1 MTGKEHVDRRT
12 NPYTPNAGARPPFLV
27 GRDRELEAFD
37 VLLSRMENGLAQ
49 QSMIITGLRGVGK
62 TVLLGAFREIAE
74 EHDWVALDAEITKNL
89 AFANR
94 FARLARQG
102 LLRLST
108 AEKWRDR
115 ARRAAT
121 VLKSFSVTFD
131 PDGSVAVGLDVNP
144 LQGQADSG
152 DLSEDLTDLLLALG
166 EAVQESGKGV
176 VFLFDELQ
184 YLQVAELEALISA
197 LHKTVQR
204 GLPVTLVGAGLPQ
217 IPALAGEAKSYSER
231 LFTFPR
237 IGELSHAD
245 AVKALTIPAEE
256 RGVVF
261 EAAAVE
267 RMVEYTEGYPYFLQE
282 YGSIVWDYSAA
293 SPILLADAISA
304 QPLVEEKLD
313 ESFFRV
319 RVERATPLERQYMK
333 AMAECGPGPH
343 AAGEVAERLGKTAQ
357 QAAPTRARLIE
368 KGLLYAPAYGSA
380 AFTVPQFD
388 RYLLRA
394 VAS

>member
-1 MTGKEHVDRRT
+1 VDRRT

-37 VLLSRMENGLAQ
+37 VLLTRMENGLPQ

-74 EHDWVALDAEITKNL
+74 EHDWVALDAEITKNVG
-89 AFANR
+89 FANR

-102 LLRLST
+102 LLRLSA

-115 ARRAAT
+115 ARRAAA

-131 PDGSVAVGLDVNP
+131 PDGSVAVGLDVSP
-144 LQGQADSG
+144 LHGEADSG

-166 EAVQESGKGV
+166 EAVKESGRGV

-184 YLQVAELEALISA
+184 YLQAAELEALISA

-237 IGELSHAD
+237 IGELSTAD

-256 RGVVF
+256 RGVDY
-261 EAAAVE
+261 ETGAVE
-267 RMVEYTEGYPYFLQE
+267 HIVEYTEGYPYFLQE

-293 SPILLADAISA
+293 SPITLADAMSA

-319 RVERATPLERQYMK
+319 RIERATPLEQQYMR
-333 AMAECGPGPH
+333 AMADCGPGPH
-343 AAGEVAERLGKTAQ
+343 AAGEVAERLGKTTQ

-368 KGLLYAPAYGSA
+368 KGLLYAPSYGSA

>member
-1 MTGKEHVDRRT
+1 MDRRA

-27 GRDRELEAFD
+27 GRDHELESFD
-37 VLLSRMENGLAQ
+37 VLLSRMENGLQQ

-62 TVLLGAFREIAE
+62 TVLLGAFRDIAD
-74 EHDWVALDAEITKNL
+74 EHGWVTLDAEIAKNT
-89 AFANR
+89 AFASR
-94 FARLARQG
+94 LARLTRQG
-102 LLRLST
+102 LLRLSS
-108 AEKWRDR
+108 AERWRDR
-115 ARRAAT
+115 ACRAAA

-131 PDGSVAVGLDVNP
+131 PDGSVAVGLDSDP
-144 LQGQADSG
+144 MQGQADSG
-152 DLSEDLTDLLLALG
+152 DLSDDLTDLLLALG
-166 EAVQESGKGV
+166 EAVKESGRGV

-184 YLQVAELEALISA
+184 YLAVEELEALISA

-237 IGELSHAD
+237 IGELCRED

-256 RGVVF
+256 QGVQYD
-261 EAAAVE
+261 AAAVDHIV
-267 RMVEYTEGYPYFLQE
+267 RYTEGYPYFLQE
-282 YGSIVWDYSAA
+282 FGSVVWDFSPE
-293 SPILLADAISA
+293 SPITLKDVLSA

-319 RVERATPLERQYMK
+319 RVERATPAERQYMT
-333 AMAECGPGPH
+333 AMAKCGPGPRT
-343 AAGEVAERLGKTAQ
+343 AGEVAQRLGRVPQ
-357 QAAPTRARLIE
+357 QVAPTRARLIE
-368 KGLLYAPAYGSA
+368 KGLLYAPQYGSA

-388 RYLLRA
+388 RFLLR
-394 VAS
+394 VGSS

>member
-1 MTGKEHVDRRT
+1 MDRRT

-37 VLLSRMENGLAQ
+37 ILLTRMENGLPR

-74 EHDWVALDAEITKNL
+74 EHDWVTLDTEITKNTS
-89 AFANR
+89 FANR
-94 FARLARQG
+94 FARLTRQG

-108 AEKWRDR
+108 AERWRDR
-115 ARRAAT
+115 ARRAAA

-131 PDGSVAVGLDVNP
+131 PDGSVAVGLDVLP
-144 LQGQADSG
+144 LRGQADSG

-166 EAVQESGKGV
+166 EAVKESGSGV

-184 YLQVAELEALISA
+184 YLQVQELEALISA

-237 IGELSHAD
+237 IGELDHAD
-245 AVKALTIPAEE
+245 AVKALAIPAEE
-256 RGVVF
+256 RGV
-261 EAAAVE
+261 EYERAAVDH
-267 RMVEYTEGYPYFLQE
+267 VVQYTEGYPYFLQE
-282 YGSIVWDYSAA
+282 YGSVVWDYSPE
-293 SPILLADAISA
+293 SPITLKDALSA

-319 RVERATPLERQYMK
+319 RVERATQVERQYMR
-333 AMAECGPGPH
+333 AMAECGPGPRT
-343 AAGEVAERLGKTAQ
+343 AGEVAERLGKTAQ

-368 KGLLYAPAYGSA
+368 KGLLYAPHYGSA
-380 AFTVPQFD
+380 AFTVPQFE
-388 RYLLRA
+388 RYLLRNYPP
-394 VAS
+394 ST

>member
-1 MTGKEHVDRRT
+1 VDRRT

-27 GRDRELEAFD
+27 GRDREIEAFD
-37 VLLSRMENGLAQ
+37 VLLTRMESGLTQ

-74 EHDWVALDAEITKNL
+74 EHGWVALDTEITKNSS
-89 AFANR
+89 FANR
-94 FARLARQG
+94 IARLARQA

-108 AEKWRDR
+108 SERWRHR
-115 ARRAAT
+115 ARRAAA

-131 PDGSVAVGLDVNP
+131 PDGAVAVGLDVAP
-144 LQGQADSG
+144 LRGEADSG
-152 DLSEDLTDLLLALG
+152 DLIEDLTDLLLALG
-166 EAVQESGKGV
+166 EAVKESGRGV

-184 YLQVAELEALISA
+184 YLQVEELEALITA

-204 GLPVTLVGAGLPQ
+204 SLPVTLVGAGLPQ
-217 IPALAGEAKSYSER
+217 IPAIAGEAKSYSER

-237 IGELSHAD
+237 IGELGHAD
-245 AVKALTIPAEE
+245 AVRALTIPAEE
-256 RGVVF
+256 RGVEY

-267 RMVEYTEGYPYFLQE
+267 HIVEYTEGYPYFLQE
-282 YGSIVWDYSAA
+282 YGSIVWDYAAA
-293 SPILLADAISA
+293 SPITLRDAVSA
-304 QPLVEEKLD
+304 QPVVEEKLD

-319 RVERATPLERQYMK
+319 RIERASQVERQYMK

-343 AAGEVAERLGKTAQ
+343 TAGEVADRLKKTAQ
-357 QAAPTRARLIE
+357 QVASTRARLID
-368 KGLLYAPAYGSA
+368 KGLLFAPSYGSA

-388 RYLLRA
+388 RYLLRTT
-394 VAS
+394 VQ

>member
-1 MTGKEHVDRRT
+1 MDRRT

>member
-1 MTGKEHVDRRT
+1 MDRRT
-12 NPYTPNAGARPPFLV
+12 NPYTPNAGAQPPFLV
-27 GRDRELEAFD
+27 GRDRELEVFD
-37 VLLSRMENGLAQ
+37 VLLTRMENGLTQ

-62 TVLLGAFREIAE
+62 TVLLGAFREIAD
-74 EHDWVALDAEITKNL
+74 EHGWVALDTEITKN
-89 AFANR
+89 ASFANR
-94 FARLARQG
+94 FARLARQA

-108 AEKWRDR
+108 ADRWRDR
-115 ARRAAT
+115 ARRAAG
-121 VLKSFSVTFD
+121 VLKSFSLTFD
-131 PDGSVAVGLDVNP
+131 PHGSVAIGLDVGP
-144 LQGQADSG
+144 LPGEADSG
-152 DLSEDLTDLLLALG
+152 DLTEDLTDLLVALG
-166 EAVQESGKGV
+166 EAAKESGRGV
-176 VFLFDELQ
+176 VFLFDELH
-184 YLQVAELEALISA
+184 YLRVDELEALITA

-204 GLPVTLVGAGLPQ
+204 NLPVTLVGAGLPQ

-237 IGELSHAD
+237 IGELTRAD
-245 AVKALTIPAEE
+245 AVKALTVPAKE
-256 RGVVF
+256 RGVDY

-267 RMVEYTEGYPYFLQE
+267 QIVEYTQGYPYFLQE
-282 YGSIVWDYSAA
+282 YGSIVWDFSAA
-293 SPILLADAISA
+293 SPITAIDALAA

-319 RVERATPLERQYMK
+319 RIERASHVERQYMR

-343 AAGEVAERLGKTAQ
+343 TAGEVAEKLGKTAQ

-388 RYLLRA
+388 RYLLRTTLR
-394 VAS
+394 

>member
-1 MTGKEHVDRRT
+1 VDRRT

-37 VLLSRMENGLAQ
+37 VLLTRMENGLPQ

-74 EHDWVALDAEITKNL
+74 EHDWVALDTEITKNVD
-89 AFANR
+89 FANR
-94 FARLARQG
+94 FARLARQS
-102 LLRLST
+102 LLRLSS

-115 ARRAAT
+115 ARRAAA

-144 LQGQADSG
+144 LQGAADSG

-166 EAVQESGKGV
+166 EAVKESGRGV

-184 YLQVAELEALISA
+184 YLHVAELEALISA

-237 IGELSHAD
+237 IGELSQAD
-245 AVKALTIPAEE
+245 AVKALTIPAAE
-256 RGVVF
+256 RGVDIDT
-261 EAAAVE
+261 AAVE
-267 RMVEYTEGYPYFLQE
+267 RIVEYTEGYPYFLQE

-293 SPILLADAISA
+293 SPITLADAVSA

-319 RVERATPLERQYMK
+319 RIERATPLERQYMK
-333 AMAECGPGPH
+333 AMAECGPGPQ
-343 AAGEVAERLGKTAQ
+343 AAGEVAQRLGKTAQ

-368 KGLLYAPAYGSA
+368 KGLLYAPAYGFA

-388 RYLLRA
+388 RYLLRS
-394 VAS
+394 ASS

>member
-1 MTGKEHVDRRT
+1 VDRRA

-27 GRDRELEAFD
+27 GRDREIEAFD
-37 VLLSRMENGLAQ
+37 VLLTRMENGLTQ

-74 EHDWVALDAEITKNL
+74 EHAWVALETEITKSGG
-89 AFANR
+89 FAGR
-94 FARLARQG
+94 IARLARQG

-108 AEKWRDR
+108 AERWRDR
-115 ARRAAT
+115 ARRAAA

-131 PDGSVAVGLDVNP
+131 PNGSVALSLDVDP
-144 LQGQADSG
+144 LRGAADSG
-152 DLSEDLTDLLLALG
+152 DLSDDLTDLLLALG
-166 EAVQESGKGV
+166 EAVKESGRGV

-184 YLQVAELEALISA
+184 YLQVGELEALITA

-217 IPALAGEAKSYSER
+217 IPAIAGEAKSYSER

-237 IGELSHAD
+237 IGELGRVD
-245 AVKALTIPAEE
+245 AVNALTVPAQE
-256 RGVVF
+256 R
-261 EAAAVE
+261 AVE
-267 RMVEYTEGYPYFLQE
+267 FEDAAIEYIVDYTDGYPYFLQE
-282 YGSIVWDYSAA
+282 YGSIVWDYAPA
-293 SPILLADAISA
+293 SPITLLDVLSA

-319 RVERATPLERQYMK
+319 RVERASQVERQYMR
-333 AMAECGPGPH
+333 AMAECGSGPQS
-343 AAGEVAERLGKTAQ
+343 AGDVARKLGTSVQ
-357 QAAPTRARLIE
+357 RAAPTRARLIE
-368 KGLLYAPAYGSA
+368 KGLLYAPSYGLA

-388 RYLLRA
+388 RYLLRMRLP
-394 VAS
+394 